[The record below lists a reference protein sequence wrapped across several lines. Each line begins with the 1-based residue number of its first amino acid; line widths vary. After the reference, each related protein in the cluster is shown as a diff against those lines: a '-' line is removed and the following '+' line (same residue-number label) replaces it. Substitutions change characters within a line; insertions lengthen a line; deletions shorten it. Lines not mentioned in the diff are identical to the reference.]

1 MIQGQLQQS
10 LNDLELFQVEKQGKL
25 NEIWVV
31 APLEMRQL
39 DFQDVSHPEQI
50 PLKSG
55 LVVPSMTISNLNR
68 RIDELMVEREQEK
81 VKFRNARHQHVLLTK
96 GNKDRVVEV
105 AELSEK
111 CNQTM
116 MLKFGRIVDIDSL
129 ELVTTSRA
137 VEEAREFP
145 TKRNQTRPGITQNR

>member
-1 MIQGQLQQS
+1 MPNH
-10 LNDLELFQVEKQGKL
+10 LNYY
-25 NEIWVV
+25 
-31 APLEMRQL
+31 
-39 DFQDVSHPEQI
+39 S
-50 PLKSG
+50 
-55 LVVPSMTISNLNR
+55 
-68 RIDELMVEREQEK
+68 EQEK

-137 VEEAREFP
+137 VEEARESGMAFCY
-145 TKRNQTRPGITQNR
+145 

>member
-1 MIQGQLQQS
+1 MANH
-10 LNDLELFQVEKQGKL
+10 LNYY
-25 NEIWVV
+25 
-31 APLEMRQL
+31 
-39 DFQDVSHPEQI
+39 S
-50 PLKSG
+50 
-55 LVVPSMTISNLNR
+55 
-68 RIDELMVEREQEK
+68 EQEK

-137 VEEAREFP
+137 VEEARESGMAFCY
-145 TKRNQTRPGITQNR
+145 

>member
-1 MIQGQLQQS
+1 MANH
-10 LNDLELFQVEKQGKL
+10 LNYY
-25 NEIWVV
+25 
-31 APLEMRQL
+31 
-39 DFQDVSHPEQI
+39 S
-50 PLKSG
+50 
-55 LVVPSMTISNLNR
+55 
-68 RIDELMVEREQEK
+68 EQEK

-137 VEEAREFP
+137 VEEARESGMAF
-145 TKRNQTRPGITQNR
+145 RY

>member
-1 MIQGQLQQS
+1 M
-10 LNDLELFQVEKQGKL
+10 
-25 NEIWVV
+25 
-31 APLEMRQL
+31 
-39 DFQDVSHPEQI
+39 
-50 PLKSG
+50 
-55 LVVPSMTISNLNR
+55 
-68 RIDELMVEREQEK
+68 
-81 VKFRNARHQHVLLTK
+81 KFRNARHQHVLLTK

-137 VEEAREFP
+137 VEEARES
-145 TKRNQTRPGITQNR
+145 G

>member
-1 MIQGQLQQS
+1 MNGKYT
-10 LNDLELFQVEKQGKL
+10 LELDNENNFQFL
-25 NEIWVV
+25 
-31 APLEMRQL
+31 
-39 DFQDVSHPEQI
+39 S
-50 PLKSG
+50 
-55 LVVPSMTISNLNR
+55 
-68 RIDELMVEREQEK
+68 EQEK

-137 VEEAREFP
+137 VEEARESGELFE
-145 TKRNQTRPGITQNR
+145 N

>member
-1 MIQGQLQQS
+1 MANH
-10 LNDLELFQVEKQGKL
+10 LNYY
-25 NEIWVV
+25 
-31 APLEMRQL
+31 
-39 DFQDVSHPEQI
+39 S
-50 PLKSG
+50 
-55 LVVPSMTISNLNR
+55 
-68 RIDELMVEREQEK
+68 EQEK

-137 VEEAREFP
+137 VEEARESGMTFCY
-145 TKRNQTRPGITQNR
+145 